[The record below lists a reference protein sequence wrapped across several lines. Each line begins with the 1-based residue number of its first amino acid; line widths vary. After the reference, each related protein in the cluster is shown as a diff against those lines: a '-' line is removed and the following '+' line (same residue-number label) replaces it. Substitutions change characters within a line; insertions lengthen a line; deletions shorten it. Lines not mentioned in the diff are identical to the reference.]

1 MDNLLDLTIW
11 IILIAHLVML
21 LIAVYRVMRGENGIS
36 RLAGYDLSST
46 LTIAILI
53 IISIIR
59 ANVFFVDVA
68 IAAAALSYLSTVVLA
83 KYISDHK
90 VF

>member
-1 MDNLLDLTIW
+1 MYIIIDVTIW
-11 IILIAHLVML
+11 IILIAHLIML

-36 RLAGYDLSST
+36 RLAGYDLAST
-46 LTIAILI
+46 LTIAILV

-59 ANVFFVDVA
+59 ANAFFVDVA
-68 IAAAALSYLSTVVLA
+68 IAATALSYLSTIVLA

>member
-1 MDNLLDLTIW
+1 
-11 IILIAHLVML
+11 
-21 LIAVYRVMRGENGIS
+21 MRGENAIS
-36 RLAGYDLSST
+36 RLAGYDLAST
-46 LTIAILI
+46 LTIAILV

-59 ANVFFVDVA
+59 TNVFFVDVA
-68 IAAAALSYLSTVVLA
+68 IAAAALSYLSTIVLS

>member
-1 MDNLLDLTIW
+1 MESFLTLTIW
-11 IILIAHLVML
+11 VVLIAHLAMF
-21 LIAVYRVMRGENGIS
+21 LIAVYRVMRGENGVS
-36 RLAGYDLSST
+36 RLAGYDLAST
-46 LTIAILI
+46 LTIAILV

-59 ANVFFVDVA
+59 ANAFFVDVA
-68 IAAAALSYLSTVVLA
+68 IAASALSYLSTIVLS